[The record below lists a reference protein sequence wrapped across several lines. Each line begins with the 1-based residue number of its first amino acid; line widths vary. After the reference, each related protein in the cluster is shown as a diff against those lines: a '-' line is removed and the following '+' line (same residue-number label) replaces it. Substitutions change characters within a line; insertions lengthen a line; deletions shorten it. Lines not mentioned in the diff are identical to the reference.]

1 LPTHG
6 PDLSRFNLTQLRALT
21 GHAERTL
28 RKRLGDLAPI
38 AQDGRTVWYPA
49 RAALEQIYL
58 GEALDLSRERAR
70 LARAQSEA
78 QEAKN
83 RRDANE
89 WVPADAF
96 DRALVAFAVSVR
108 DKILAVPIAATPEI
122 VSIVGSPATARTVGF
137 VFDRHLRGALADLAD
152 DADRG
157 VEQLEAEHAREAEPG
172 A

>member
-49 RAALEQIYL
+49 RAALERIYL
-58 GEALDLSRERAR
+58 GEALDLTRERAR

-83 RRDANE
+83 RRDSGE
-89 WVPADAF
+89 WIEASAF
-96 DRALVAFAVSVR
+96 DRSLVAISVTIR
-108 DKILAVPIAATPEI
+108 DRVLAVVNAITPE
-122 VSIVGSPATARTVGF
+122 VMTIVGSAEIARRVGF
-137 VFDRHLRGALADLAD
+137 VVDRHLRAALADLAD
-152 DADRG
+152 DAEREIERLEGEATADR
-157 VEQLEAEHAREAEPG
+157 
-172 A
+172 